1 MNSVESYGAPTPD
14 SKSANDSESDN
25 MNLSSNELSLSS
37 PPVPNASDY
46 LIPRHRLVSSNE
58 FTSLSQPVSSPS
70 SLASLSC
77 PPRNSPIGPN
87 NPLSIEQLTRPHC
100 PTVRT
105 SLPSSCVS
113 NNIIK
118 SNYVVSSSST
128 TTSISSQSS
137 DSVSIP
143 QLPTP
148 PSTDSSTTP
157 QMLTVA

>member
-1 MNSVESYGAPTPD
+1 MNSVESYGAPTSD
-14 SKSANDSESDN
+14 SKSANDSESDS

-46 LIPRHRLVSSNE
+46 LLPRQRLGSSNE
-58 FTSLSQPVSSPS
+58 FTPLSQPVSSPS

-105 SLPSSCVS
+105 SLSSCIS